1 MDLIFLV
8 AGAIEGVSGL
18 VCLLE
23 PEAMFPGVTE
33 PLGRLA
39 ARVWAASVLSF
50 GAAVYFGWRGTM
62 RGTVEGPHAGSLGC
76 VEPSSHALELALGAG
91 FLVLGA
97 AFLGLGA
104 GLPVLGAEFL
114 GLGAG
119 FLGHDVHGLLSPA
132 LGPARRSSPALPVF
146 ALVSRSPGLRARY
159 PARSWPSSPA
169 LDPPHCLSAVQPAFW
184 APPHHGSPETQT
196 TTRRARAAAG
206 S

>member
-62 RGTVEGPHAGSLGC
+62 RAPVESPDAGSLSC
-76 VEPSSHALELALGAG
+76 VDRL
-91 FLVLGA
+91 
-97 AFLGLGA
+97 
-104 GLPVLGAEFL
+104 
-114 GLGAG
+114 
-119 FLGHDVHGLLSPA
+119 
-132 LGPARRSSPALPVF
+132 
-146 ALVSRSPGLRARY
+146 
-159 PARSWPSSPA
+159 
-169 LDPPHCLSAVQPAFW
+169 
-184 APPHHGSPETQT
+184 
-196 TTRRARAAAG
+196 ARAHW